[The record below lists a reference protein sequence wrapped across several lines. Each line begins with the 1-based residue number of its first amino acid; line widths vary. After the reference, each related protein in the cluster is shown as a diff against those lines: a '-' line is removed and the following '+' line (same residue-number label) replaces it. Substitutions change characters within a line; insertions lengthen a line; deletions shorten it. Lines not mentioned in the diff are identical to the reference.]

1 MNMNDVPII
10 LQDLPV
16 GVNGFVC
23 LGSDYEPV
31 IVINS
36 RLSRENQLKT
46 YRHEKEHI
54 DRGDMYDATYNEY
67 GGGSP

>member
-1 MNMNDVPII
+1 MSDIPII
-10 LQDLPV
+10 LKDLPV
-16 GVNGFVC
+16 SVKGFVC

-46 YRHEKEHI
+46 YRHEKDHI
-54 DRGDMYDATYNEY
+54 DRGEMFNEDY
-67 GGGSP
+67 HEYEGGIPP